1 MIPLGAIATWGPNNT
16 PVSISHQGQN
26 VAATLSFNLVPG
38 KSLSDAQAEIRDAI
52 AAIGMPNTVHGA
64 FQGTAAAFQDSNSS
78 TPLLILSALI
88 AVYMVLGILYESYV
102 HPITV
107 LSTLPSAGVGAVLAL
122 LLFHVEFSIIALI
135 GVILLI
141 GIVKKNAILIID
153 FALKAEAQGATP
165 MEAIY
170 QASMLRFRPILMTTV
185 AAILGA
191 VPLAFAFGEG
201 GELRQPLG
209 VAIIGG
215 LVASQ
220 ILTLLTTPV
229 VYIYMDR
236 LRHVRWFQRR
246 RRAPLPLS
254 PAPERGAS

>member
-1 MIPLGAIATWGPNNT
+1 MPGA
-16 PVSISHQGQN
+16 
-26 VAATLSFNLVPG
+26 
-38 KSLSDAQAEIRDAI
+38 
-52 AAIGMPNTVHGA
+52 VHGGN
-64 FQGTAAAFQDSNSS
+64 QGTAQAFTDSLS
-78 TPLLILSALI
+78 TEPLLILAALV
-88 AVYMVLGILYESYV
+88 AVYLVLGVLYESYV

-122 LLFHVEFSIIALI
+122 LIFHLEFSIIALI

-153 FALKAEAQGATP
+153 FALQAEREGATP
-165 MEAIY
+165 MQAIY

-191 VPLAFAFGEG
+191 LPLAFGLGEG

-209 VAIIGG
+209 VTIIGG

-236 LRHVRWFQRR
+236 FRHRRPRTLRR
-246 RRAPLPLS
+246 RRLFGFINATS
-254 PAPERGAS
+254 TPERGST